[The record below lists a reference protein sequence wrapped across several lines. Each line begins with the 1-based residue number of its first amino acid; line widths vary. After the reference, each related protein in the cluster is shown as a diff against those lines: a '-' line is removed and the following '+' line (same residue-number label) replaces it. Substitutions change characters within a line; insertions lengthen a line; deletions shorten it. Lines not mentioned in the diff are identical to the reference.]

1 MSKNSTRFLV
11 HAPLSVS
18 MGTVSNLLRNSL
30 DLHKDLLVNGPESA
44 RQEAVEHGQRGFRLV
59 HGCHVASVVYLQELQ
74 LASASEQSD
83 LAQAFNRPWLVL
95 GVIESLL
102 AVPVQIQGPR
112 LVAHEVADEVQIARV
127 DQHRDVRREDIGDLR
142 VEVLHPVR
150 AEVRVHVVVARDPLG
165 GFRGHVKSFDGRV
178 RLQELLL
185 VAEVV
190 AELAFALLGEV
201 IHVATCDLV
210 GRHQLGVAEALRKGA
225 DGRAALA
232 LLDQLDAL
240 GHGRLHRREDLV
252 ADRLDALR
260 VVHSHAWVVL
270 VLDLRLR
277 ETVAD
282 AQAQQVDQV
291 LGIVSHAV
299 HDAARDRGRVVAP
312 IRLGEEV
319 QAVLCVLRMALE
331 HLVQEGVHV
340 VRHLGFVVVVVVLVA
355 VAEAH
360 AGRLVDPH
368 DVGVLVPG
376 VQVAQGGLPIIIDL
390 ARAVLGQQRQLRRA
404 ARPARE
410 PNCSGGALGVV
421 SRLEHPKEVVFVGR
435 AVDFEVSGDGFYA
448 VFAHL
453 RHFFVLEI
461 AVADGA
467 VAEVH
472 ERFAREFRSGHRG
485 NEEKGQNAQHLCHG
499 RGPRRHLRPRS

>member
-1 MSKNSTRFLV
+1 M
-11 HAPLSVS
+11 H
-18 MGTVSNLLRNSL
+18 
-30 DLHKDLLVNGPESA
+30 
-44 RQEAVEHGQRGFRLV
+44 
-59 HGCHVASVVYLQELQ
+59 C
-74 LASASEQSD
+74 
-83 LAQAFNRPWLVL
+83 VL
-95 GVIESLL
+95 T
-102 AVPVQIQGPR
+102 
-112 LVAHEVADEVQIARV
+112 RV

-299 HDAARDRGRVVAP
+299 HDAARDRGRVVAS
-312 IRLGEEV
+312 IRLGEE
-319 QAVLCVLRMALE
+319 
-331 HLVQEGVHV
+331 EGVHV

-421 SRLEHPKEVVFVGR
+421 SRLEPAVQIALSFSVLKLSAAFCSFLRLSEALGVDSHPKEVVFVGR

-453 RHFFVLEI
+453 RHFFVSTQRTS
-461 AVADGA
+461 
-467 VAEVH
+467 H
-472 ERFAREFRSGHRG
+472 
-485 NEEKGQNAQHLCHG
+485 
-499 RGPRRHLRPRS
+499 